1 LDTFTRLYLVRHGQ
15 VENFSEGTYNGHK
28 DVDITELGVR
38 QMEAVADRL
47 KDENLAGVYSSDLI
61 RTKRGAD
68 IIATEHGL
76 IPESHSTL
84 RELNVRSWEGLTA
97 NEIEEK
103 FPGAFDEWWG
113 NIADYRIP
121 GGESIRNMSGR
132 VIPALKKI
140 LSANYG
146 RSIVLVAHGAVNRAI
161 LADAMKLDLNN
172 IYSIEQNYGC
182 LNIIDYFS
190 KYAVIKL
197 VNGRLLNGSKV

>member
-1 LDTFTRLYLVRHGQ
+1 MNTFTRLYLVRHGQ

-38 QMEAVADRL
+38 QMEVVAARL
-47 KDENLAGVYSSDLI
+47 RGENLAGVYCSDLI

-68 IIATEHGL
+68 IIAAEHGL
-76 IPESHSTL
+76 ISESRSNL
-84 RELNVRSWEGLTA
+84 RELNVKLWEGLTA

-103 FPGAFDEWWG
+103 FPGAFDEWWKD
-113 NIADYRIP
+113 IADYKIP
-121 GGESIRNMSGR
+121 GGESIRDMSGR
-132 VIPALKKI
+132 VIPALKEI
-140 LSANYG
+140 ISANYG

-190 KYAVIKL
+190 GYAVIKL
-197 VNGRLLNGSKV
+197 VNGRLLDEKS

>member
-1 LDTFTRLYLVRHGQ
+1 METHTRLFLARHGQ

-61 RTKRGAD
+61 RTERGAD
-68 IIATEHGL
+68 IIAAGHGL
-76 IPESHSTL
+76 IPKLRFTL
-84 RELNVRSWEGLTA
+84 RELNVNLWEGLTA

-103 FPGAFDEWWG
+103 FPGAFGEWRK

-121 GGESIRNMSGR
+121 GGESIRDMSGR
-132 VIPALKKI
+132 VIPALKEI
-140 LSANYG
+140 LNANRG
-146 RSIVLVAHGAVNRAI
+146 KNVVVVAHGAVNRVL
-161 LADAMKLDLNN
+161 LADAMGLDLNN
-172 IYSIEQNYGC
+172 IYSIEQDYGC

-190 KYAVIKL
+190 GYVVVKL
-197 VNGRLLNGSKV
+197 VNGRLLNGG

>member
-1 LDTFTRLYLVRHGQ
+1 MNTFTRLYLIRHGQ
-15 VENFSEGTYNGHK
+15 VENFSERTYNGHK

-38 QMEAVADRL
+38 QMKAVADRL
-47 KDENLAGVYSSDLI
+47 KDKNLAGIYSSDLI

-68 IIATEHGL
+68 IISEDHGL
-76 IPESHSTL
+76 IPESHFTL

-97 NEIEEK
+97 NEIEER
-103 FPGAFDEWWG
+103 FPGAFSEWRK

-121 GGESIRNMSGR
+121 GGESIRDMSGR
-132 VIPALKKI
+132 VIPALKEI
-140 LSANYG
+140 LSVNHG

-172 IYSIEQNYGC
+172 IYSLEQSYGC

-190 KYAVIKL
+190 EYAVVKL
-197 VNGRLLNGSKV
+197 INGRLFDKKQF